1 MINLNVCLPTTG
13 SCRAEFNLSLANF
26 CLYFMQS
33 AFFPGE
39 PQSILLRQWNS
50 SCISQGRESLV
61 MDSLASECT
70 HVLFIDEDMGFQQ
83 DVVHGMMR
91 RRLPIVACNY
101 KMRFE
106 GMPFAALTQDL
117 QHRIAT
123 TEESP
128 ELEPCGNVGFGLCLI
143 ERKVFEAVAQPWFSL
158 VWHPDVKLYT
168 TEDLGFWQRCAD
180 AGFTP
185 MVDHV
190 ASRKV
195 EHIGAFRYRWNG
207 PI

>member
-1 MINLNVCLPTTG
+1 MISLHVCLPTTG
-13 SCRAEFNLSLANF
+13 LCRAEFNISLANF
-26 CLYFMQS
+26 CLYFMQT

-39 PQSILLRQWNS
+39 QQSILLRQWNS

-61 MDSLASECT
+61 MDSLTSGCT
-70 HVLFIDEDMGFQQ
+70 HVLFVDEDMGFQQ
-83 DVVHGMMR
+83 DVVHGMIR
-91 RRLPIVACNY
+91 RKLPIVACNY

-106 GMPFAALTQDL
+106 GMPFAALSQDL
-117 QHRIAT
+117 QRRIET
-123 TEESP
+123 TADSP
-128 ELEPCGNVGFGLCLI
+128 DLEPCGNVGFGLCLI
-143 ERKVFEAVAQPWFSL
+143 ERKVFEAVPQPWFSL
-158 VWHPDVKLYT
+158 IWHPEAKLYT
-168 TEDLGFWQRCAD
+168 TEDLGFFQQCAE